1 MKSKLIIPTVA
12 LLMCCCLCCTSK
24 IANEQIGVEL
34 SQVKLNPKSPIEC
47 KAGQTLSCSFI
58 SGYGPL
64 ATDEIVLRRES
75 LDDVVLP
82 IKSLEKTAFSY
93 TLPKQFDF
101 DTYSFCL
108 RRDGSLR
115 GFGKVTYVQ
124 EGSQG
129 SEDNPIGPEEGSTV
143 WGLVSCEGKGIP
155 GVVVSDG
162 VEVVATDSRGVYQMS
177 SSKQNGYVFISVP
190 SGYEVAARGVLPQF
204 HKQVAKSAYV
214 CERIDFNIYESGD
227 QTKHTML
234 YFGDMHM
241 ANRTKDRAQFR
252 TFTSE
257 INDYMKANSAA
268 KVYAITLGDM
278 TWDQFWYTNAYGF
291 DEYLTDVN
299 AIEGLQIFHTIGM
312 LPETSIRLPS
322 SGKNSALTTIRS
334 MWVTSTMW
342 FLTISSAPTLP
353 HPQRTA
359 A

>member
-1 MKSKLIIPTVA
+1 MRTRLIIPTLA

-82 IKSLEKTAFSY
+82 IKTLEKTSFSY

-143 WGLVSCEGKGIP
+143 WGLVSC
-155 GVVVSDG
+155 
-162 VEVVATDSRGVYQMS
+162 
-177 SSKQNGYVFISVP
+177 
-190 SGYEVAARGVLPQF
+190 
-204 HKQVAKSAYV
+204 
-214 CERIDFNIYESGD
+214 
-227 QTKHTML
+227 
-234 YFGDMHM
+234 
-241 ANRTKDRAQFR
+241 
-252 TFTSE
+252 
-257 INDYMKANSAA
+257 
-268 KVYAITLGDM
+268 
-278 TWDQFWYTNAYGF
+278 
-291 DEYLTDVN
+291 
-299 AIEGLQIFHTIGM
+299 
-312 LPETSIRLPS
+312 
-322 SGKNSALTTIRS
+322 
-334 MWVTSTMW
+334 
-342 FLTISSAPTLP
+342 
-353 HPQRTA
+353 
-359 A
+359 